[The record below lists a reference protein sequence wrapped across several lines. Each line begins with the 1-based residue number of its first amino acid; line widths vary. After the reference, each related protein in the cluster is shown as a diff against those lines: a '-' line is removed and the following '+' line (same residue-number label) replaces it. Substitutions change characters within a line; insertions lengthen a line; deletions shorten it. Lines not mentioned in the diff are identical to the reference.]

1 MYKYKNHLLN
11 SPVPNNKLLFI
22 TLMKLTMYNNDY
34 KNLHN
39 LLLINFSVS
48 ILLFVI
54 IFSVFGYWMV
64 KNIQK
69 IGNKTYPS
77 NPKIIQD
84 NYNLM
89 EKATEQISIQNSK
102 SMASADFAVRSV
114 LDKKVFAASASS
126 SSGIIKNSSGGL
138 KDLI

>member
-69 IGNKTYPS
+69 TLKNR
-77 NPKIIQD
+77 
-84 NYNLM
+84 
-89 EKATEQISIQNSK
+89 K
-102 SMASADFAVRSV
+102 SES
-114 LDKKVFAASASS
+114 
-126 SSGIIKNSSGGL
+126 
-138 KDLI
+138 

>member
-89 EKATEQISIQNSK
+89 EKAT
-102 SMASADFAVRSV
+102 
-114 LDKKVFAASASS
+114 
-126 SSGIIKNSSGGL
+126 
-138 KDLI
+138 